1 MLEVIETRVA
11 EAGYVPNLSSV
22 LHDIGEEEKENAI
35 RVHSERLAIAFGFL
49 VIGAGDCIRIVKNL
63 RVCTDCHETKC
74 ESTRVYAVA
83 YHCPDSSQKQF
94 GMERVATLPELEE
107 LKWYSRKGSQGKD
120 WTIEDDYHKYLKVWG
135 RWTIQIIRAESHAT
149 ASLEPLNQTSSQMRL
164 WTVEHNIN

>member
-63 RVCTDCHETKC
+63 RVCTDCHEG
-74 ESTRVYAVA
+74 
-83 YHCPDSSQKQF
+83 PI
-94 GMERVATLPELEE
+94 LEFQI
-107 LKWYSRKGSQGKD
+107 LK
-120 WTIEDDYHKYLKVWG
+120 LF
-135 RWTIQIIRAESHAT
+135 
-149 ASLEPLNQTSSQMRL
+149 SLARTDISP
-164 WTVEHNIN
+164 VEHTRLKKKRDSFM